1 MTDPEDHVEWDGMES
16 RGGGGKEWVGMEWAV
31 IGWFRLGWDGGIEM
45 GRDGLLVFDYSL
57 S

>member
-1 MTDPEDHVEWDGMES
+1 MEWDGMES
-16 RGGGGKEWVGMEWAV
+16 RGGDGKEWVGMEWAV

-57 S
+57 SRFSN